1 MINKTRTILFSLIL
15 ILIGSCGNEQHF
27 QRFDDYVAPPMVSM
41 NYPIKAIERTNTQVD
56 ILWVIDNSG
65 SMRPIQQNVIT
76 NTGTFLKEFD
86 KKGGIDW
93 KMGLLSTDQ
102 TDSAY
107 IGFNS
112 RGGFNYRSPNRV
124 SSFVAAVSQLGIN
137 GDYIERTFTPIMN
150 KLNSQNQFVRENAML
165 VMISVTDVKEQS
177 NVSSSEFIDFLTN
190 LKTDITKAKFYGVYS
205 SSDFGCEG
213 EDRSWRYDTSKF
225 KAVVDATGGSTFA
238 ACSADFGTKL
248 TKLAKE
254 IISYLQNSKIVLKKR
269 PKADSIYI
277 AYKGVALPGGPK
289 SEGGMWYYDFQD
301 NAIVFYSLDFAPG
314 TQEEIQISFDE
325 DDGY

>member
-1 MINKTRTILFSLIL
+1 MTLIL
-15 ILIGSCGNEQHF
+15 SGCGNEQRF
-27 QRFDDYVAPPMVSM
+27 QRFDDYVAPSMVSM

-65 SMRPIQQNVIT
+65 SMRAIQQNVIT
-76 NTGTFLKEFD
+76 NTGVFLKEFD

-93 KMGLLSTDQ
+93 KMGLLSTDK
-102 TDSAY
+102 SEPPY

-112 RGGFNYRSPNRV
+112 RGGFNYQSSNRV
-124 SSFVAAVSQLGIN
+124 SKFVSAVSSLGLS
-137 GDYIERTFTPIMN
+137 GDYTERTFTPIMN
-150 KLNSQNQFVRENAML
+150 KLHSSNVFVRENAML
-165 VMISVTDVKEQS
+165 VIISVTDVKEQS
-177 NVSSSEFIDFLTN
+177 NVSPQEFIKFLTN
-190 LKTDITKAKFYGVYS
+190 LKTDISKSKFYGVYS
-205 SSDFGCEG
+205 SQDFGCDG
-213 EDRSWRYDTSKF
+213 EDRSWRYDTSRF
-225 KAVVDATGGSTFA
+225 REVVDATGGSTFA
-238 ACSADFGTKL
+238 ACSPSFGTKL

-269 PKADSIYI
+269 PKAESISI
-277 AYKGVALPGGPK
+277 SYKGTILPGGPQND
-289 SEGGMWYYDFQD
+289 GGMWYYDFQD